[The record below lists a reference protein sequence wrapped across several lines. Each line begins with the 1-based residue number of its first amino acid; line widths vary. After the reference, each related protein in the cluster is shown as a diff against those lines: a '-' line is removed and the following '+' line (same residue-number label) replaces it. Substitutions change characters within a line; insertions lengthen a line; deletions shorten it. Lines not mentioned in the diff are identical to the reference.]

1 MKLKTL
7 SVLAGVGAPLILTG
21 SSDAGFTGVTA
32 TGKPNPFGLFV
43 CNVYAEF
50 DNPGADWMQGV
61 AGIPGAPMSITVV
74 GGSFWNHPTFGG
86 DTAPNS
92 AFFGLWPSLAYDTF
106 VTIGV
111 KATGPLGQPTD
122 DLELINMPQPIAGTS
137 ILADSAAWALLG
149 PQPQGNPFDPVN
161 SYAGN
166 GRILIGQ
173 FSTAN
178 GTGIVGTFFLQYI
191 SDGTVTSTVESFEHF
206 IPMPGALGLL
216 GLAGLLSTRRRH
228 REDGT
233 GRRRSRGYR
242 WRPLP

>member
-32 TGKPNPFGLFV
+32 SGKPNSFGLFV

-50 DNPGADWMQGV
+50 DNPGNDWMQGV
-61 AGIPGAPMSITVV
+61 AGIPAAPMSITVV

-111 KATGPLGQPTD
+111 KATGPLGQPVD
-122 DLELINMPQPIAGTS
+122 NIELINMPQPIAGTS
-137 ILADSAAWALLG
+137 IVADSAAWALLG

-161 SYAGN
+161 SFAGD

-178 GTGIVGTFFLQYI
+178 GTGIQGTFFLQYI
-191 SDGTVTSTVESFEHF
+191 SDGAVTSTVESFAHF
-206 IPMPGALGLL
+206 IPMPGALGMF

-228 REDGT
+228 RRT
-233 GRRRSRGYR
+233 LRAAARSRGYK
-242 WRPLP
+242 WRAVQ